1 MEIYNTTLPHKS
13 LIHEVWD
20 LCDANVKSY
29 PLEKVIR
36 RVNASMETL
45 VAKILTADG
54 TWQFDDTNYTDLPV
68 GTGTLVSGQASYSF
82 ASNYLEILEVM
93 VLDTNGIYQ
102 RIEPFDPSELG
113 KSFDEWVSSASGTV
127 PNGIPLYYDKVGDTI
142 QFDAAPTA
150 AFATLASGLKVR
162 FKRTI
167 KLYTMSDST
176 TITSGE
182 ETVEPGI
189 ASPYHVTIAKM
200 SALPFC
206 KSYKKDRVAQ
216 LDFDIRE
223 EVADMIG
230 FYSRREKDVRH
241 QATSHQISFR

>member
-1 MEIYNTTLPHKS
+1 MEIYNVSDESKS

-20 LCDANVKSY
+20 LVDANVTSY
-29 PLEKVIR
+29 PLNKVVR
-36 RVNASMETL
+36 RVNSSLETL

-68 GTGTLVSGQASYSF
+68 GTGALVSGQSSYSF
-82 ASNYLEILEVM
+82 AANYLEILEIM
-93 VLDTNGIYQ
+93 VLDVNGLYR
-102 RIEPFDPSELG
+102 RIKPFDPSELG
-113 KSFDEWVSSASGTV
+113 VSFDEWVTSASGVV

-142 QFDAAPTA
+142 QFDKAPTA
-150 AFATLASGLKVR
+150 EFATLAAGLKIR

-182 ETVEPGI
+182 ETREPGI
-189 ASPYHVTIAKM
+189 VSPYHVTIAKM
-200 SALPFC
+200 VALPFA

-216 LDFDIRE
+216 LVLDIRE
-223 EVADMIG
+223 EQASMIG

-241 QATSHQISFR
+241 QATSAPISFR